1 MPMIVERHRTIS
13 EASFRDSFL
22 VGRQPVIL
30 TGAIDAWPARR
41 RWSLDFFR
49 GLFGER
55 MVTFRCSHHA
65 FRLAYFFHSLSS
77 SFFHFPSPISEYL
90 PLVYFFVILFIFF
103 F

>member
-49 GLFGER
+49 GLYGER
-55 MVTFRCSHHA
+55 MVTCRVRSAALRVGIVCFLPCSS
-65 FRLAYFFHSLSS
+65 RWSPYLYKQKS
-77 SFFHFPSPISEYL
+77 SFYISSNNS
-90 PLVYFFVILFIFF
+90 FFL
-103 F
+103 